1 MMTVYLFLCWQSVQ
15 QWQGTVAHGFTGGK
29 PACAQKVTAGIV
41 APATA
46 EQLKMQLKMNL
57 LTANTCG

>member
-1 MMTVYLFLCWQSVQ
+1 MCE
-15 QWQGTVAHGFTGGK
+15 FTGGK
-29 PACAQKVTAGIV
+29 PACAQKVTAGIF

-46 EQLKMQLKMNL
+46 EQLKMRLKMNL